1 MKKTILVML
10 MLGLI
15 ILSGFNKEP
24 LHYEQIAF
32 DYFISDILGS
42 DFKGVAKIEFKGKP
56 ENSYSGLGD
65 YKFCLKPEE
74 RLGSIMKEVTKGSRD
89 DLRTVRFQQVKGITI
104 TDFQDDAAVPKL
116 YLYPSVRVA
125 DNFYVFLSLQKPN
138 ELSANYVIELNPDG
152 NISRSC
158 RMN

>member
-10 MLGLI
+10 TLGLI
-15 ILSGFNKEP
+15 TLSGFNKEP

-32 DYFISDILGS
+32 DYFISDILEN
-42 DFKGVAKIEFKGKP
+42 DFKDIAKVEFKGKP
-56 ENSYSGLGD
+56 ENSHAGLGD

-74 RLGSIMKEVTKGSRD
+74 RLGSSIKEITKGPRQ
-89 DLRTVRFQQVKGITI
+89 DLKPVNYKQLKDITI
-104 TDFQDDAAVPKL
+104 VDFKDDTVVPKL

-138 ELSANYVIELNPDG
+138 EPIANYVIELNPNG